1 VTASWIGCDWG
12 TSNLR
17 LWAMDA
23 EGRVLEER
31 QSENG
36 MGRLQPGAFEAA
48 LLELASEFLPASG
61 TMPVVICG
69 MAGARQGWREAP
81 YLPVPCTPA
90 AHGAVHVPTA
100 DPRLSVHILPGL
112 SQADP
117 ADVMRGEE
125 TQIAGV
131 LREDPGFDGVL
142 CLPGTHV
149 KWARVAGGQVQGFAT
164 SMTGELFAL
173 LADQS
178 VLRHSVGAGWN
189 DDAFDA
195 AVHDAL
201 ADPAGWVSRLFP
213 LRAEALLGDPAPGVA
228 RSRLSGGLIGAE
240 LAAMRGIWQDRPV
253 GIVGADALSD
263 LYARALRQEGTTVT
277 RNDARE
283 MTLSG
288 LRTAHA
294 ALSEVTS

>member
-1 VTASWIGCDWG
+1 MTQWLACDWG

-23 EGRVLEER
+23 GGRVLEER
-31 QSENG
+31 SSQNG
-36 MGRLQPGAFEAA
+36 MARLTPGAFEAA
-48 LLELASEFLPASG
+48 LLELATEFLPVSG
-61 TMPVVICG
+61 TLPVIICG

-81 YLPVPCTPA
+81 YLPVPCAPA
-90 AHGAVHVPTA
+90 ATGAVRVPTDEA
-100 DPRLSVHILPGL
+100 RLDVHILPGL

-125 TQIAGV
+125 TQIAG
-131 LREDPGFDGVL
+131 LLHEQPDFDGVL

-149 KWARVAGGQVQGFAT
+149 KWVRIAGGQVQSFAT

-178 VLRHSVGAGWN
+178 VLRHSVGPGW
-189 DDAFDA
+189 DDFAFDK
-195 AVHDAL
+195 AVHEAL

-213 LRAEALLGDPAPGVA
+213 LRAEALLGEPAPGVA
-228 RSRLSGGLIGAE
+228 RARLSGGLIGAE
-240 LAAMRGIWQDRPV
+240 LAAMRPIWQDRPV
-253 GIVGADALSD
+253 GVVGADALSD
-263 LYARALRQEGTTVT
+263 LYVNALRREGARVT
-277 RNDARE
+277 RHDARE

-288 LRTAHA
+288 LRAAHGALHGVTA
-294 ALSEVTS
+294 